1 MKMVYCHICK
11 EVVEVDGDSCA
22 ECGAY
27 LGYALE
33 DD

>member
-1 MKMVYCHICK
+1 MRFTYCHMCK
-11 EVVEVDGDSCA
+11 EVVEVSRDECN

-27 LGYALE
+27 LG